1 MPGKVA
7 VLIFSVLF
15 AVLAAEPAR
24 AGEGKPRI
32 QPVAPPARIPDPVD
46 TTPHPSGT
54 PVTTSAIPPAVRR
67 AVVADA
73 AQRFRVAANGVVL
86 AQAERVTWPDSSL
99 GCPEPGHVYGQ
110 ALVAGFRVVAKT
122 VEGELLYHTD
132 TRGTVLNCAQALRD
146 ATR

>member
-7 VLIFSVLF
+7 VLICSVLL
-15 AVLAAEPAR
+15 AVVAADAAH
-24 AGEGKPRI
+24 AGEGKPRV

-46 TTPHPSGT
+46 TIPHPAGT

-86 AQAERVTWPDSSL
+86 TQAERVTWPDSSL
-99 GCPEPGHVYGQ
+99 GCPEPGQVYGQ
-110 ALVAGFRVVAKT
+110 MLVAGFRVLAKT

-132 TRGTVLNCAQALRD
+132 TRGTVLNCAPALRD